1 MLDYLQDLQKM
12 NMNQKLV
19 DNLRS
24 SLSSHLIGQKSSKT
38 ILAKDIICTL
48 ATSQSI
54 GSSKEVVKI
63 LGVDKKNIKITIRW
77 RDLLNASRF
86 TLWTTQQ
93 HTKRSNV
100 LFESTKNLVR
110 AWWTIETTISPNHKD
125 ITWR

>member
-63 LGVDKKNIKITIRW
+63 LGVDKKNIKIIIR
-77 RDLLNASRF
+77 
-86 TLWTTQQ
+86 
-93 HTKRSNV
+93 
-100 LFESTKNLVR
+100 
-110 AWWTIETTISPNHKD
+110 
-125 ITWR
+125 